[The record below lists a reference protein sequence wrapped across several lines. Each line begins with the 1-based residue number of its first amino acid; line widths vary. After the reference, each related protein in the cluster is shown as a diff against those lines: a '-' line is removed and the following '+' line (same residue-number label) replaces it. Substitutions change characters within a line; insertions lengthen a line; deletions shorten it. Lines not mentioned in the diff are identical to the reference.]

1 MYRDHGR
8 CFIRCMRTRGF
19 DRLGP
24 CFEYRRSFEQ
34 ARTTRKPNFSSN
46 SHREAV
52 CAQPL
57 GSCDLPVVGPVLGS
71 PSTLTVTDVTTGKT
85 VLERLACRLPPTSGC
100 RWQGA

>member
-1 MYRDHGR
+1 MFRVSAKFRAGADDPKTE
-8 CFIRCMRTRGF
+8 FQF
-19 DRLGP
+19 
-24 CFEYRRSFEQ
+24 
-34 ARTTRKPNFSSN
+34 KPNFSSN